1 MCLKRAAFPAPSNVA
16 KASSSTPSNLCS
28 DYKYAQT
35 HVCVCVCLG
44 ACVCVCLFSVFFLLY
59 FVFKMLTNQFTRLAY
74 RRYRMT
80 NGFPFRLS
88 SVPLRFRFHFVLS
101 PIRFLLLFCS
111 IANTAGPVG
120 GGGRERERGWGN
132 GRRVYCYTRLHLTL
146 PKFKSL
152 MQSLSASL
160 SLCWYLL
167 LALPAILSL
176 HLAPLQHVKK
186 MTNWPS
192 TVGNWLL
199 G

>member
-1 MCLKRAAFPAPSNVA
+1 
-16 KASSSTPSNLCS
+16 
-28 DYKYAQT
+28 
-35 HVCVCVCLG
+35 
-44 ACVCVCLFSVFFLLY
+44 
-59 FVFKMLTNQFTRLAY
+59 MLTNQFTRLAY

-120 GGGRERERGWGN
+120 GSGGWERDKEREGWGN

-152 MQSLSASL
+152 MQSLSAPLSAGIFFSL
-160 SLCWYLL
+160 SLPLSLFISFPCSMSKRWQIGPQCHPEHSGQLVAWLSSNQPRLLFSQPVL
-167 LALPAILSL
+167 LAG
-176 HLAPLQHVKK
+176 V
-186 MTNWPS
+186 MTKSAWFAENCKEQ
-192 TVGNWLL
+192 
-199 G
+199 